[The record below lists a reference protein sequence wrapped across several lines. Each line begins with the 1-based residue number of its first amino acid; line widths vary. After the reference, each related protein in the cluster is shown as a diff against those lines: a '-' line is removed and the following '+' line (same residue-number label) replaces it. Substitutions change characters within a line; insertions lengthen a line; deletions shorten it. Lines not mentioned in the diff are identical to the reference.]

1 MALKSTIYKATIQ
14 IADMD
19 RAYYAEHNLTIAQH
33 PSENDRRMMLR
44 LLAFCVHADEQLS
57 LSKGLSNDEEPDLWQ
72 KELNGTIS
80 HWIDLG
86 QLDEKRIKKACGL
99 AERVTLYPYTDR
111 RVGVWW
117 EQIKNK
123 LMRFE
128 NLSVITLDDA
138 ALESIEALARRS
150 MQIQCTIQDSE
161 VWLTSN
167 SDSAHIVLQHLK
179 RAS

>member
-1 MALKSTIYKATIQ
+1 MALKSTIYKAKIQ

-57 LSKGLSNDEEPDLWQ
+57 LCKGLSTDDEPDLWQ

-99 AERVTLYPYTDR
+99 SERVTLYPYTDR

-117 EQIKNK
+117 EQIANK
-123 LMRFE
+123 LKRFE
-128 NLSVITLDDA
+128 NLSVITVNDE
-138 ALESIEALARRS
+138 ALESLEALAQRS

-167 SDSAHIVLQHLK
+167 ADSAHIFLQHLK
-179 RAS
+179 RG